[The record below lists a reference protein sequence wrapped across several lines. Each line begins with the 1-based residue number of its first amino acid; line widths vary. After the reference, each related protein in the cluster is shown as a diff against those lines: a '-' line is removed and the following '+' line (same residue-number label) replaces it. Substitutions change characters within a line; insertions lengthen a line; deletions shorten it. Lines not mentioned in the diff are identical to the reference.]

1 MSPGPRPS
9 RLRDYLIAGMLTAI
23 PVWIT
28 WVIFEFVVTQLSEL
42 GRPGAAALSEALRRY
57 APGFSEALTLP
68 WFQTVLAVMVTLAFL
83 LLLGWT
89 ATLVVGRRLIAIAEG
104 ILARIPLVQK
114 IYGASKAL
122 LRALQQQPEGSQKV
136 VLIAFP
142 QPNMK
147 TVGFV
152 MRTLTDA
159 STGES
164 LAAVYVPTT
173 PNPTSG
179 YLEIVPTRDLVP
191 TDWTFEEAM
200 SFVISGGSVA
210 PEHVS
215 FHANTATPADATAD
229 TAPDSARRS

>member
-1 MSPGPRPS
+1 MNPAPNTS
-9 RLRDYLIAGMLTAI
+9 RLRNYLIAGMLTAI
-23 PVWIT
+23 PIWIT
-28 WVIFEFVVTQLSEL
+28 WVIFEFVVTQLSAL

-57 APGFSEALTLP
+57 APAFSEALTIP
-68 WFQTVLAVMVTLAFL
+68 WFQTALAVMVTLGFL
-83 LLLGWT
+83 LLLGWA
-89 ATLVVGRRLIAIAEG
+89 ATLVVGRRLIALAEG
-104 ILARIPLVQK
+104 VLARIPLVQK

-122 LRALQQQPEGSQKV
+122 LTALQRQPEGGQKV

-142 QPNMK
+142 HPGMK

-159 STGES
+159 RTGRS

-179 YLEIVPTRDLVP
+179 YLEIVPMDELVA
-191 TDWTFEEAM
+191 TDWSFEEAM

-210 PEHVS
+210 PDHVS
-215 FHANTATPADATAD
+215 FEGDPAAEPPAEEARG
-229 TAPDSARRS
+229 APRR

>member
-1 MSPGPRPS
+1 MSPTPSTS
-9 RLRDYLIAGMLTAI
+9 RLRNYLIAGMLTAI
-23 PVWIT
+23 PIWIT
-28 WVIFEFVVTQLSEL
+28 WVIFEFVVTQLSAL

-57 APGFSEALTLP
+57 APALSEALTIP
-68 WFQTVLAVMVTLAFL
+68 WFQTALAVMVTLGFL

-89 ATLVVGRRLIAIAEG
+89 ATLVVGRRLIALAEG
-104 ILARIPLVQK
+104 VLARIPLVEK

-122 LRALQQQPEGSQKV
+122 LTALQHQPEGGQKV

-142 QPNMK
+142 QPDMK
-147 TVGFV
+147 TVGFL

-159 STGES
+159 GTGRT

-179 YLEIVPTRDLVP
+179 YLEIVPMDELVA

-215 FHANTATPADATAD
+215 FDGAAAPQAPRQDA
-229 TAPDSARRS
+229 PRGPRG

>member
-1 MSPGPRPS
+1 MSAAPKPS
-9 RLRDYLIAGMLTAI
+9 RLRNYLLAGVFTAI

-28 WVIFEFVVTQLSEL
+28 WVIFEFVVTQLSAL
-42 GRPGAAALSEALRRY
+42 GRPGAAALSEGLRRY
-57 APGFSEALTLP
+57 APGVSEALGLP
-68 WFQTVLAVMVTLAFL
+68 WFQNLLAVFVTLGSL
-83 LLLGWT
+83 ILLGWL
-89 ATLVVGRRLIAIAEG
+89 ATLVVGRRLIALAERM
-104 ILARIPLVQK
+104 LARIPLVEK

-122 LRALQQQPEGSQKV
+122 LGALQQQPEGAQKV

-142 QPNMK
+142 HPGMR

-159 STGES
+159 GNGQQ

-179 YLEIVPTRDLVP
+179 YLEIVPVDDLVP

-210 PEHVS
+210 PERVS
-215 FHANTATPADATAD
+215 FGEPPRGAGSVSIHTPDKTS
-229 TAPDSARRS
+229 T

>member
-1 MSPGPRPS
+1 MSPTPSTS
-9 RLRDYLIAGMLTAI
+9 RLRNYLIAGMLTAI
-23 PVWIT
+23 PIWIT
-28 WVIFEFVVTQLSEL
+28 WVIFEFVVTQLSAL

-57 APGFSEALTLP
+57 APAFSEALTIP
-68 WFQTVLAVMVTLAFL
+68 WFQTALAVMVTLGFL

-89 ATLVVGRRLIAIAEG
+89 ATLVVGRRLIALAEG
-104 ILARIPLVQK
+104 VLARIPLVEK

-122 LRALQQQPEGSQKV
+122 LTALQHQPEGGQKV

-142 QPNMK
+142 QPDMK
-147 TVGFV
+147 TVGFL

-159 STGES
+159 STGRA

-179 YLEIVPTRDLVP
+179 YLEIVPMDELVP

-215 FHANTATPADATAD
+215 FDGAAPKAPRQDA
-229 TAPDSARRS
+229 PRGSRG